1 MEKKIKFAPTVM
13 LIDACY
19 LNRVVNDMRRHFSP
33 IVGRELPRADLTVLL
48 ECMAL
53 DAGVQTG
60 DNEIQSI
67 FIYESGMGEMDG
79 CTPSDL
85 DKELNNVAFKGEL
98 GEVALYAYQPSEM
111 ATHEEL
117 FLESLQ
123 LLNESKEA
131 VRLIVVPDEEGYV
144 EKVYKKVADMKGKEI
159 TVLGMNPP
167 QKDCACRFEMLGFA
181 VLQALGIRGEELA
194 IGS

>member
-19 LNRVVNDMRRHFSP
+19 LNRVVNDMRRHFAP
-33 IVGRELPRADLTVLL
+33 IVNRELPRADLAVLL

-53 DAGVQTG
+53 DAGVKTG
-60 DNEIQSI
+60 ENEIQVI
-67 FIYESGMGEMDG
+67 FVYESGMEEMNG

-85 DKELNNVAFKGEL
+85 DKELNNMAFKGEL
-98 GEVALYAYQPSEM
+98 GEFALYAYQPSEM

-117 FLESLQ
+117 FLESMQ
-123 LLNESKEA
+123 LLNEAKEA
-131 VRLIVVPDEEGYV
+131 VRLIVVPDEGEYV
-144 EKVYKKVADMKGKEI
+144 EKVYKKADGMKGKEI

-167 QKDCACRFEMLGFA
+167 KKECACRFEMVGFA